1 MNHLGKFITLE
12 GVDGAG
18 KTSHM
23 EFIKEYLTNLKLDF
37 IMTREPGGTELGE
50 RLREILL
57 HDEMTPKTETILMF
71 AARNEHIEKV
81 IRPGLTS
88 GAIVISDR
96 FTDASYA
103 YQSGGKGVEDEAI
116 DVLKDLVQKNLQPDL
131 TFLFD
136 LPVEVSIK
144 RLKKTRKLDK
154 FEKEEK
160 DFHENVRKKYLMLAK
175 NNPKRFSVLNSEK
188 SIDEIQSQ
196 IKIKLDEL
204 LK

>member
-1 MNHLGKFITLE
+1 MNQLGKFITLE

-18 KTSHM
+18 KTTHI

-103 YQSGGKGVEDEAI
+103 YQSGGKGVEDEEI

-160 DFHENVRKKYLMLAK
+160 DFHENVRKKYLMIAK

>member
-1 MNHLGKFITLE
+1 MNQLGKFITLE

-18 KTSHM
+18 KTSHI
-23 EFIKEYLTNLKLDF
+23 EFIKEYLTNLKFDF

-103 YQSGGKGVEDEAI
+103 YQSGGKGVVDVEI

-160 DFHENVRKKYLMLAK
+160 DFHENVRKKYLMIAK

>member
-18 KTSHM
+18 KTSHI

-160 DFHENVRKKYLMLAK
+160 DFHENVRKKYLMIAK
-175 NNPKRFSVLNSEK
+175 NNPKRFSVLNSKK

>member
-1 MNHLGKFITLE
+1 MNQLGKFITLE

-18 KTSHM
+18 KTSHI
-23 EFIKEYLTNLKLDF
+23 EFIKEYLTNLKLNF

-81 IRPGLTS
+81 IRPGLMS

-103 YQSGGKGVEDEAI
+103 YQSGGKGVEDEEI

-160 DFHENVRKKYLMLAK
+160 DFHENVRKKYLMIAK

>member
-1 MNHLGKFITLE
+1 MNQLGKFITLE

-18 KTSHM
+18 KTSHI
-23 EFIKEYLTNLKLDF
+23 EFIKEYLKNLKLDF
-37 IMTREPGGTELGE
+37 IMTREPGGTQLGE

-103 YQSGGKGVEDEAI
+103 YQSGGKGVEDKEI
-116 DVLKDLVQKNLQPDL
+116 GVLKDLVQKNLQPDL

-160 DFHENVRKKYLMLAK
+160 DFHENVRKKYLMIAK

>member
-1 MNHLGKFITLE
+1 MNQLGKFITLE

-18 KTSHM
+18 KTSHI
-23 EFIKEYLTNLKLDF
+23 EFIKEYLTNLKLNF

-50 RLREILL
+50 KLREILL

-160 DFHENVRKKYLMLAK
+160 DFHENVRKKYLMIAK
-175 NNPKRFSVLNSEK
+175 NYPKRFSVLNSEK

>member
-1 MNHLGKFITLE
+1 MNQLGKFITLE

-18 KTSHM
+18 KTSHI
-23 EFIKEYLTNLKLDF
+23 EFIKEYLTNLKFDF

-160 DFHENVRKKYLMLAK
+160 DFHENVRKKYLMIAK

>member
-1 MNHLGKFITLE
+1 MNQLGKFITLE

-18 KTSHM
+18 KTSHI

-37 IMTREPGGTELGE
+37 IMTREPGGTQLGE

-103 YQSGGKGVEDEAI
+103 YQSGGKGVEDEEI

-160 DFHENVRKKYLMLAK
+160 DFHENVRKKYLMIAK

-196 IKIKLDEL
+196 IKIRLDEL

>member
-1 MNHLGKFITLE
+1 MNQLGKFITLE

-18 KTSHM
+18 KTSHI
-23 EFIKEYLTNLKLDF
+23 EFIKEYLTNLKLNF

-103 YQSGGKGVEDEAI
+103 YQSGGKGVEDEEI

-160 DFHENVRKKYLMLAK
+160 DFHENVRKKYLMIAK

-196 IKIKLDEL
+196 IKIRLDEL

>member
-1 MNHLGKFITLE
+1 MNQLGKFITLE

-18 KTSHM
+18 KTSHI

-81 IRPGLTS
+81 IRPGLMS

-103 YQSGGKGVEDEAI
+103 YQSGGKGVEDEEI

-136 LPVEVSIK
+136 LPVEVSIQ

-160 DFHENVRKKYLMLAK
+160 DFHENVRKKYLMIAK

>member
-1 MNHLGKFITLE
+1 MNQLGKFITLE

-18 KTSHM
+18 KTSHI

-81 IRPGLTS
+81 IRPGLMS

-103 YQSGGKGVEDEAI
+103 YQSGGKGVEDEEI

-160 DFHENVRKKYLMLAK
+160 DFHENVRKKYLMIAK

>member
-1 MNHLGKFITLE
+1 MNQLGKFITLE

-18 KTSHM
+18 KTSHI

-57 HDEMTPKTETILMF
+57 HDEMRPKTETILMF

-160 DFHENVRKKYLMLAK
+160 DFHENVRKKYLMIAK

>member
-160 DFHENVRKKYLMLAK
+160 DFHENVRKKYLMIAK
-175 NNPKRFSVLNSEK
+175 NNPKRFSVLNSKK

>member
-1 MNHLGKFITLE
+1 MNQLGKFITLE

-18 KTSHM
+18 KTSHI

-81 IRPGLTS
+81 IRPGLMS

-103 YQSGGKGVEDEAI
+103 YQSGGKGVEDEVI

-160 DFHENVRKKYLMLAK
+160 DFHENVRKKYLMIAK

-188 SIDEIQSQ
+188 PIDEIQSQ

>member
-1 MNHLGKFITLE
+1 MNQLGKFITLE

-18 KTSHM
+18 KTSHI

-37 IMTREPGGTELGE
+37 IMTREPGGTQLGE

-103 YQSGGKGVEDEAI
+103 YQSGGKGVEDEEI

>member
-1 MNHLGKFITLE
+1 MNQLGKFITLE

-18 KTSHM
+18 KTSHI

-103 YQSGGKGVEDEAI
+103 YQSGGKGVEDEEI

-160 DFHENVRKKYLMLAK
+160 DFHENVRTKYLMLAK

>member
-18 KTSHM
+18 KTSHI

-37 IMTREPGGTELGE
+37 IMTREPGGTQLGE

-103 YQSGGKGVEDEAI
+103 YQSGGKCVEDEAI

-160 DFHENVRKKYLMLAK
+160 DFHENVRKKYLMIAK

>member
-1 MNHLGKFITLE
+1 MNQLGKLITLE

-18 KTSHM
+18 KTSHI

-160 DFHENVRKKYLMLAK
+160 DFHENVRKKYLMIAK

>member
-18 KTSHM
+18 KTSHI
-23 EFIKEYLTNLKLDF
+23 EFIKEYLTNLKLNF

-103 YQSGGKGVEDEAI
+103 YQSGGKCVEDEAI

-160 DFHENVRKKYLMLAK
+160 DFHENVRKKYLMIAK

-188 SIDEIQSQ
+188 PIDEIQSQ

>member
-1 MNHLGKFITLE
+1 MNQLGKFITFE

-18 KTSHM
+18 KTSHI
-23 EFIKEYLTNLKLDF
+23 EFIKEYLTNLKLNF

-103 YQSGGKGVEDEAI
+103 YQSGGKGVEDEEI

>member
-1 MNHLGKFITLE
+1 MNQLGKFITLE

-18 KTSHM
+18 KTSHI

-160 DFHENVRKKYLMLAK
+160 DFHVNVRKKYLMLAK

-188 SIDEIQSQ
+188 SIEEIQSQ

>member
-1 MNHLGKFITLE
+1 MNQLGKFITLE

-18 KTSHM
+18 KTSHI
-23 EFIKEYLTNLKLDF
+23 EFIKEYLTNLKLNF

-103 YQSGGKGVEDEAI
+103 YQSGGKGVEDEEI

-160 DFHENVRKKYLMLAK
+160 DFHENVRKKYLMIAK

>member
-1 MNHLGKFITLE
+1 MNQLGKFITLE

-18 KTSHM
+18 KTSHI
-23 EFIKEYLTNLKLDF
+23 EFIKEYLTNLKLNF

-103 YQSGGKGVEDEAI
+103 YQSGGKGVEDEEI

-160 DFHENVRKKYLMLAK
+160 DFHENVRKKYLVIAK

>member
-1 MNHLGKFITLE
+1 MNQLGKFITLE

-18 KTSHM
+18 KTSHI
-23 EFIKEYLTNLKLDF
+23 EFIKEYLKNLKLDF
-37 IMTREPGGTELGE
+37 IMTREPGGTQLGE

-103 YQSGGKGVEDEAI
+103 YQSGGKGVEDEEI

-160 DFHENVRKKYLMLAK
+160 DFHENVRKKYLMIAK

>member
-1 MNHLGKFITLE
+1 MNQLGKFITLE

-18 KTSHM
+18 KTSHI
-23 EFIKEYLTNLKLDF
+23 EFIKEYLTNLKFDF

-116 DVLKDLVQKNLQPDL
+116 NVLKDLVQKNLKPDL

-136 LPVEVSIK
+136 LPVDVSIK

-160 DFHENVRKKYLMLAK
+160 DFHENVRKKYLMIAK

>member
-18 KTSHM
+18 KTSHI
-23 EFIKEYLTNLKLDF
+23 EFIKEYLTNLKLNF

-50 RLREILL
+50 KLREILL

-103 YQSGGKGVEDEAI
+103 YQSGGKGVEDEEI

-160 DFHENVRKKYLMLAK
+160 DFHENVRKKYLMIAK
-175 NNPKRFSVLNSEK
+175 NNPKRFSVLNSKK

>member
-18 KTSHM
+18 KTSHI
-23 EFIKEYLTNLKLDF
+23 EFIKEYLTNLKLNF

-50 RLREILL
+50 KLREILL

-103 YQSGGKGVEDEAI
+103 YQSGGKCVEDEAI

-160 DFHENVRKKYLMLAK
+160 DFHENVRKKYLMIAK

>member
-18 KTSHM
+18 KTSHI
-23 EFIKEYLTNLKLDF
+23 EFIKEYLTNLKLNF

-103 YQSGGKGVEDEAI
+103 YQSGGKGVEDEEI

-160 DFHENVRKKYLMLAK
+160 DFHENVRKKYLMIAK

>member
-1 MNHLGKFITLE
+1 MNQLGKFITLE

-18 KTSHM
+18 KTSHI

-116 DVLKDLVQKNLQPDL
+116 DILKDLVQKNLQPDL

-160 DFHENVRKKYLMLAK
+160 DFHENVRKKYLMIAK

>member
-1 MNHLGKFITLE
+1 MNQLGKFITLE

-18 KTSHM
+18 KTSHI

-57 HDEMTPKTETILMF
+57 HDEMRPKTETILMF

-103 YQSGGKGVEDEAI
+103 YQSGGKGVEDEEI

-160 DFHENVRKKYLMLAK
+160 GFHENVRKKYLMLAK

>member
-18 KTSHM
+18 KTSHI
-23 EFIKEYLTNLKLDF
+23 EFIKEYLKNLKLNF

-50 RLREILL
+50 KLREILL

-160 DFHENVRKKYLMLAK
+160 DFHENVRKKYLMIAK

-188 SIDEIQSQ
+188 SIEEIQSQ
-196 IKIKLDEL
+196 IEIKLDEL

>member
-1 MNHLGKFITLE
+1 MNQLGKFITLE

-18 KTSHM
+18 KTSHI
-23 EFIKEYLTNLKLDF
+23 EFIKEYLKNLKLDF
-37 IMTREPGGTELGE
+37 IMTREPGGTQLGE

-103 YQSGGKGVEDEAI
+103 YQSGGKGVEDEEI

-196 IKIKLDEL
+196 IKIRLDEL

>member
-1 MNHLGKFITLE
+1 MNQLGKFITLE

-18 KTSHM
+18 KTSHI
-23 EFIKEYLTNLKLDF
+23 EFIKEYLTNLKFDF

-103 YQSGGKGVEDEAI
+103 YQSGGKGVEDEEI

-160 DFHENVRKKYLMLAK
+160 DFHENVRKKYLMIAK

>member
-1 MNHLGKFITLE
+1 MNQLGKFITLE

-18 KTSHM
+18 KTSHI
-23 EFIKEYLTNLKLDF
+23 EFIKEYLTNLKLNF

-50 RLREILL
+50 KLREILL

-103 YQSGGKGVEDEAI
+103 YQSGGKGVEDEEI

>member
-1 MNHLGKFITLE
+1 MNQLGKFITLE

-18 KTSHM
+18 KTSHI
-23 EFIKEYLTNLKLDF
+23 EFIKEYLTNLKFDF

-116 DVLKDLVQKNLQPDL
+116 DILKDLVQKNLQPDL

-136 LPVEVSIK
+136 LPVEVSLK

-160 DFHENVRKKYLMLAK
+160 DFHENVRTKYLMLAK

>member
-18 KTSHM
+18 KTSHI

-57 HDEMTPKTETILMF
+57 HDEMRPKTETILMF

-103 YQSGGKGVEDEAI
+103 YQSGGKGVEDEEI

-160 DFHENVRKKYLMLAK
+160 DFHENVRKKYLMIAK